1 MWLDGIY
8 MACPFLTEF
17 AVTFG
22 EMQWADLAAKQMTLI
37 FDKTRLERR
46 ACMPTRGTA
55 RGRRSG
61 PTRRRAF
68 PRTSGGARW
77 AGL

>member
-37 FDKTRLERR
+37 FDKTRLKA
-46 ACMPTRGTA
+46 ACTPMRGTA

-61 PTRRRAF
+61 LIRRRGF